1 MLTKGLTDHTAT
13 VDPRMSA
20 RSRVWLTVYCNKQGL
35 SDTLIANDVCTSEQF
50 EAFFLGFNQAAP
62 LFSIIDV
69 GTGKEAADT
78 KIKGQYH
85 NSTSWQSRRL
95 QPPFIRA
102 SPSVHSLSTNILS
115 IFWR

>member
-13 VDPRMSA
+13 VDARMAA

-85 NSTSWQSRRL
+85 NSTSLAVEAFTAAIHQS
-95 QPPFIRA
+95 I
-102 SPSVHSLSTNILS
+102 SVCSLAFHKHS
-115 IFWR
+115 